1 MSSFVTYCGA
11 WEADGAIFDTRFT
24 LHLHVSQQN
33 DHPCLDICGF
43 VADGLCS
50 PSKVIVLI
58 DCVET
63 LGVSKEE
70 QSVFTRIRLEELLW
84 RGGWPCG
91 GCVVSQLQQNT
102 DRETRT
108 SWRCCS
114 QSSLERSHRQPT
126 KGATKQTFHLI
137 SSPLGKMDRALL
149 IATFLMISPTC
160 AGEDD

>member
-1 MSSFVTYCGA
+1 MMQFLLLKIKVACKKNCRFVLYFLPFGNCSLYSVLGIFPLLNHLFLMSSFVTYCGA

-43 VADGLCS
+43 VADGFCS

-70 QSVFTRIRLEELLW
+70 QSVFTRIRIEELL
-84 RGGWPCG
+84 
-91 GCVVSQLQQNT
+91 
-102 DRETRT
+102 
-108 SWRCCS
+108 
-114 QSSLERSHRQPT
+114 
-126 KGATKQTFHLI
+126 
-137 SSPLGKMDRALL
+137 
-149 IATFLMISPTC
+149 
-160 AGEDD
+160 